1 MNFRNLLIPLL
12 LSITTVLLLRQFFNI
27 DKNKL
32 DSSQIQSGTDHI
44 APTADDQDLM
54 KDVHRRLKFEVDFID
69 DEPVVPVVKTAIETE
84 FARYSFSS
92 EGAALESAELKH
104 DINGQADQ
112 AVWLDVVKAQA
123 REDRCFLLAFE
134 NKTPYNYRLVSHDQN
149 LVNQANSDNSSAKVA
164 VCDAKDVFETL
175 TYQADFATGTVT
187 KKFYVYKRLCRLDLE
202 ISLELNN
209 NLSKNNS
216 KHSKNNNN
224 KLEPMRLRLFVP
236 APQTTDQRDIVKG
249 VFNYRGAIQKRDRDK
264 LAGSYWA
271 NPSTFGAETHY
282 FITAMVRDLNHFTQR
297 GFYNFVG
304 LASATAILETRA
316 LDQVLDQ
323 ATKFRLEFYLGP
335 KKVSTIAAVEP
346 ILEQV
351 LEYGML
357 APLTKLFF
365 NILNFLDK
373 YTHSY
378 GLAIILLTLL
388 LKLLMLPLSLRAE
401 RAKQSPKQELE
412 YQKKLKYI
420 QQKYSDDRDALLEA
434 QNELMRKHSM
444 PGGII
449 GCLPMLLQFPI
460 FISLRGV
467 LSNSIELY
475 QAPFLWIP
483 NLTAQDPYYILP
495 LLLCAATIMY
505 SSSSKS
511 SDPKQRLI
519 GIMIGLVF
527 CFFMSGFS
535 AGLVLYFL
543 VSASLDIL
551 TTTIYRT
558 FFAKRTV

>member
-12 LSITTVLLLRQFFNI
+12 LSITTVLLLRQFFNT

-32 DSSQIQSGTDHI
+32 DSSEIQSGTDHI
-44 APTADDQDLM
+44 APTTDDQGLM
-54 KDVHRRLKFEVDFID
+54 KDVHRQLKFEVDFID
-69 DEPVVPVVKTAIETE
+69 DEVATSLVKTAIETD
-84 FARYSFSS
+84 FARYNFSS
-92 EGAALESAELKH
+92 AGAALESAELKH

-112 AVWLDVVKAQA
+112 AVWLNVVKSQA

-134 NKTPYNYRLVSHDQN
+134 NKTPYNYRLIAHEQN
-149 LVNQANSDNSSAKVA
+149 LVGQSNSDSNSAKIA
-164 VCDAKDVFETL
+164 ACDAKDVFETL
-175 TYQADFATGTVT
+175 TYQADFALGTVT
-187 KKFYVYKRLCRLDLE
+187 KKFYVYKHLCRIDLE
-202 ISLELNN
+202 ISLESNN
-209 NLSKNNS
+209 NLGKNS
-216 KHSKNNNN
+216 NN
-224 KLEPMRLRLFVP
+224 KNKAGAKVEPVRLRLFVP
-236 APQTTDQRDIVKG
+236 APQATDQRDIVKG
-249 VFNYRGAIQKRDRDK
+249 VFNYRGKIQKRDRDK

-271 NPSTFGAETHY
+271 NPGIFGAETHY
-282 FITAMVRDLNHFTQR
+282 FITAMVRDLDHFTQR
-297 GFYNFVG
+297 GFYNFVD

-316 LDQVLDQ
+316 LDQVVGQ
-323 ATKFRLEFYLGP
+323 ATKFRIEFYLGP

-346 ILEQV
+346 RLEQI

-365 NILNFLDK
+365 NILNFFDK

-378 GLAIILLTLL
+378 GWAIILLTLL
-388 LKLLMLPLSLRAE
+388 LKLLMLPLNLRAE
-401 RAKQSPKQELE
+401 RAKQSPKQEQD

-420 QQKYSDDRDALLEA
+420 QQKYSDDREALLAA
-434 QNELMRKHSM
+434 QSELMRKHSM

-495 LLLCAATIMY
+495 LCLCVATIMY

-519 GIMIGLVF
+519 GIMIGLVV

-543 VSASLDIL
+543 ISASLDIL
-551 TTTIYRT
+551 TTTVYRT
-558 FFAKRTV
+558 FFAKRTA

>member
-1 MNFRNLLIPLL
+1 MNLRNLLIPLL
-12 LSITTVLLLRQFFNI
+12 LSITTVLLLRQFFNV
-27 DKNKL
+27 DKNNT

-69 DEPVVPVVKTAIETE
+69 DEAVVPVVKTAIETD

-112 AVWLDVVKAQA
+112 AVWLDVVKSQA

-134 NKTPYNYRLVSHDQN
+134 NKTPYNYRLIAHEQN
-149 LVNQANSDNSSAKVA
+149 LVDQNNSDINGDKVA
-164 VCDAKDVFETL
+164 ACDTKTVFDTL
-175 TYQADFATGTVT
+175 TYQADFALGTVT
-187 KKFYVYKRLCRLDLE
+187 KKFYIYKHLCRLDLE
-202 ISLELNN
+202 VGLELNK
-209 NLSKNNS
+209 NLGHKNS
-216 KHSKNNNN
+216 KSVS
-224 KLEPMRLRLFVP
+224 KLEPVRLRLFVP
-236 APQTTDQRDIVKG
+236 APQVTDQRDIVKG

-271 NPSTFGAETHY
+271 NPSAFGAETHY
-282 FITAMVRDLNHFTQR
+282 FITAMVRDLDHFTQR
-297 GFYNFVG
+297 GYYNFAG

-316 LDQVLDQ
+316 LDQVIGQ
-323 ATKFRLEFYLGP
+323 PTKFRLEFYLGP

-346 ILEQV
+346 RLEQV

-378 GLAIILLTLL
+378 GWAIILLTLL
-388 LKLLMLPLSLRAE
+388 LKLLMLPLNLRAE
-401 RAKQSPKQELE
+401 RAKQSPKQEQD

-420 QQKYSDDRDALLEA
+420 QQKYSDDREALLEA
-434 QNELMRKHSM
+434 QSELMRKHSM

-495 LLLCAATIMY
+495 ILLCAATIMY

-551 TTTIYRT
+551 TTTVYRA
-558 FFAKRTV
+558 FFAKRTA